1 MRRECQAALGKI
13 KTTTKRTTT
22 AVCINEKNRTRLMS
36 NACPIPIPTPIPI
49 PILSHLQAGQLP
61 RASIE
66 CASMSASAD
75 TPVHSN
81 DSINAVNSE

>member
-1 MRRECQAALGKI
+1 
-13 KTTTKRTTT
+13 
-22 AVCINEKNRTRLMS
+22 MS
-36 NACPIPIPTPIPI
+36 NACHIPIPIPTPIPI
-49 PILSHLQAGQLP
+49 PILSDLDAGQLP

-66 CASMSASAD
+66 CASSMSASAD